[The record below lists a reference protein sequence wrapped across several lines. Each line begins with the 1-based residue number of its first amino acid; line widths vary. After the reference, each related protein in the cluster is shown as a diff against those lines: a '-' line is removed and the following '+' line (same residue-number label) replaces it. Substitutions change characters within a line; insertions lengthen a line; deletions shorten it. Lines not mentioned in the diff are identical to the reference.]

1 MILGTNPQT
10 LSAPDRVSMSMS
22 PATENTPTIASEW
35 KALCLLWLAGISLR
49 VTILAVPPVIPLIRD
64 DLGMSETQVGILIG
78 LPFVTWALAAVPGSL
93 MIARF
98 GATLTVTVGLALTG
112 LAGAGRAGAPGVW
125 LLYLATVLM
134 GFGIAVM
141 QPSMP
146 TLVRQ
151 WLPQRIGL
159 GAIATTNGMMVAVT
173 LGPVLTIP
181 VVLPLVSG
189 SWRLDLVVWALP
201 VLATALLYF
210 AFAPHSRTTAEP
222 SGGARHGWPDWK
234 DPLIWLLGF
243 TFGSNN
249 ALFFSVNAFLPE
261 YLVSLGRGELTAAAL
276 GSMNSSQLVASTLL
290 LISAQRLE
298 RRVWPYVVFGP
309 APLLG
314 VIGIVVAGGGGAGG
328 AWIVSAAVLVGASL
342 AVTFAL
348 MFALPA
354 ILSPPG
360 AVHRISAGMFTVS
373 YGFAV
378 IVPVICGA
386 LWDITGRAWAAFVP
400 MTLCAVMQGTL
411 GTILGARAGRHR
423 AHTNP
428 D

>member
-1 MILGTNPQT
+1 M
-10 LSAPDRVSMSMS
+10 LSRAKDG
-22 PATENTPTIASEW
+22 AAAAGDW
-35 KALCLLWLAGISLR
+35 KCLSLLWLGGIGMRL
-49 VTILAVPPVIPLIRD
+49 TILAVPPVIPLIRD
-64 DLGMSETQVGILIG
+64 DLNLSETQVGILIG
-78 LPFVTWALAAVPGSL
+78 LPLVTWALAAVPGSL

-98 GATLTVTVGLALTG
+98 GATLTVTVGLVLTG
-112 LAGAGRAGAPGVW
+112 LGGASRAGAPGVA

-146 TLVRQ
+146 TLVRD
-151 WLPQRIGL
+151 WVPQRMGL
-159 GAIATTNGMMVAVT
+159 GAIVTTNGMMVAVM

-181 VVLPLVSG
+181 VVLPLVG
-189 SWRLDLVVWALP
+189 QSWRLDLIVWALP

-210 AFAPHSRTTAEP
+210 AVAPRSPTTAEADR
-222 SGGARHGWPDWK
+222 GRARHGWPDWR

-249 ALFFSVNAFLPE
+249 ALYFSINAFLPE
-261 YLVSLGRGELTAAAL
+261 YLVSLGRGDLTAAAL
-276 GSMNSSQLVASTLL
+276 GWMNGSQLAASTLL

-298 RRVWPYVVFGP
+298 RRLWPYVVFGP

-314 VIGIVVAGGGGAGG
+314 VIGIVIAGAGGAGS
-328 AWIVSAAVLVGASL
+328 AWIVSAAVLIGTSL

-348 MFALPA
+348 IFALPA
-354 ILSPPG
+354 MLSGPG

-378 IVPVICGA
+378 IVPIICGA
-386 LWDITGRAWAAFVP
+386 LWDITDRPWTAFIP
-400 MTLCAVMQGTL
+400 MALCAVMQATL
-411 GTILGARAGRHR
+411 GIILSLRAGRHV
-423 AHTNP
+423 AAIGP
-428 D
+428 P

>member
-1 MILGTNPQT
+1 MPM
-10 LSAPDRVSMSMS
+10 LSRAKDG
-22 PATENTPTIASEW
+22 AAAAGDW
-35 KALCLLWLAGISLR
+35 KCLSLLWLGGIGMRL
-49 VTILAVPPVIPLIRD
+49 TILAVPPVIPLIRD
-64 DLGMSETQVGILIG
+64 DLNMSETQVGILIG
-78 LPFVTWALAAVPGSL
+78 LPLVTWALAAVPGSL

-98 GATLTVTVGLALTG
+98 GATLTVTVGLVLTG
-112 LAGAGRAGAPGVW
+112 LGGASRAGAPGIA

-146 TLVRQ
+146 TLVRD
-151 WLPQRIGL
+151 WVPQRMGL
-159 GAIATTNGMMVAVT
+159 GAIVTTNGMMVAVM

-181 VVLPLVSG
+181 VVLPLVG
-189 SWRLDLVVWALP
+189 QSWRLDLIVWALP

-210 AFAPHSRTTAEP
+210 ALAPRSPTTAEADL
-222 SGGARHGWPDWK
+222 GGARHGWPDWK

-249 ALFFSVNAFLPE
+249 ALYFSINAFLPE
-261 YLVSLGRGELTAAAL
+261 YLVSLGRGDLTAAAL
-276 GSMNSSQLVASTLL
+276 GCMNGSQLVASTLL

-298 RRVWPYVVFGP
+298 RRLWPYVVFGP

-314 VIGIVVAGGGGAGG
+314 VVGIVASGAGGAGG
-328 AWIVSAAVLVGASL
+328 AWIVSAAVLVGTSL

-348 MFALPA
+348 IFALPA
-354 ILSPPG
+354 MLSGPG

-378 IVPVICGA
+378 IVPIICGA
-386 LWDITGRAWAAFVP
+386 LWDITGRPWTAFIP
-400 MTLCAVMQGTL
+400 MALCAVMQATL
-411 GTILGARAGRHR
+411 GIILSLRAGRHV
-423 AHTNP
+423 AAIGP
-428 D
+428 P

>member
-1 MILGTNPQT
+1 M
-10 LSAPDRVSMSMS
+10 
-22 PATENTPTIASEW
+22 
-35 KALCLLWLAGISLR
+35 ALCG
-49 VTILAVPPVIPLIRD
+49 
-64 DLGMSETQVGILIG
+64 
-78 LPFVTWALAAVPGSL
+78 
-93 MIARF
+93 
-98 GATLTVTVGLALTG
+98 
-112 LAGAGRAGAPGVW
+112 
-125 LLYLATVLM
+125 
-134 GFGIAVM
+134 
-141 QPSMP
+141 
-146 TLVRQ
+146 
-151 WLPQRIGL
+151 
-159 GAIATTNGMMVAVT
+159 
-173 LGPVLTIP
+173 
-181 VVLPLVSG
+181 
-189 SWRLDLVVWALP
+189 
-201 VLATALLYF
+201 
-210 AFAPHSRTTAEP
+210 
-222 SGGARHGWPDWK
+222 
-234 DPLIWLLGF
+234 
-243 TFGSNN
+243 
-249 ALFFSVNAFLPE
+249 
-261 YLVSLGRGELTAAAL
+261 
-276 GSMNSSQLVASTLL
+276 
-290 LISAQRLE
+290 
-298 RRVWPYVVFGP
+298 FGP